1 MINDQDI
8 VTIGTIVR
16 THGKQGELQCR
27 TTNEYWDDAEATFL
41 ILRINAIPVPFRVLD
56 WRVKGQDLLFT
67 LKGITTEEQAL
78 ALVGCEVS
86 MLRSDIANPEEQA
99 LLSWQDIVGYRIG
112 EATIEQIDDSTDN
125 VLAQLSDGRL
135 VPLHEDLITDIDHD
149 QRIVT
154 MNLPE
159 GL

>member
-1 MINDQDI
+1 MINDSDI
-8 VTIGTIVR
+8 LTIGTIVR

-27 TTNEYWDDAEATFL
+27 TVNEYWDDAEATFL

-112 EATIEQIDDSTDN
+112 EATIEQIDDSTAN

>member
-1 MINDQDI
+1 MINDSDI

-112 EATIEQIDDSTDN
+112 EATIEQIDDSTAN

>member
-8 VTIGTIVR
+8 ITIGTIVR

-27 TTNEYWDDAEATFL
+27 TINEYWDDAEATFI
-41 ILRINAIPVPFRVLD
+41 ILRINAIPVPFRVID

-78 ALVGCEVS
+78 SLVGCEVS
-86 MLRSDIANPEEQA
+86 MLRSNVANIEEHSV
-99 LLSWQDIVGYRIG
+99 LSWQDIVGYHIG
-112 EATIEQIDDSTDN
+112 EATIEQVDESTAN
-125 VLAQLSDGRL
+125 VLARLSDGRL
-135 VPLHEDLITDIDHD
+135 VPLHEDLITDIDYD
-149 QRIVT
+149 QQILT
-154 MNLPE
+154 MNLPK

>member
-1 MINDQDI
+1 MINDSDI
-8 VTIGTIVR
+8 LMIGTIVR

-86 MLRSDIANPEEQA
+86 MLRSDIANPEEQV

-112 EATIEQIDDSTDN
+112 EATIEQIDDSTAN

>member
-1 MINDQDI
+1 MINDSDI
-8 VTIGTIVR
+8 LMIGTIVR

-27 TTNEYWDDAEATFL
+27 TVNEYWDDAEATFL

-86 MLRSDIANPEEQA
+86 MLRSDIVNPEEQA

-112 EATIEQIDDSTDN
+112 EATIEQIDDSTAN

>member
-1 MINDQDI
+1 MINDSDI
-8 VTIGTIVR
+8 VTTGTIVR

-86 MLRSDIANPEEQA
+86 MLRSDIVNPEEQA

-112 EATIEQIDDSTDN
+112 EATIEQIDDSTAN

>member
-1 MINDQDI
+1 MINDSDI

-112 EATIEQIDDSTDN
+112 EATIEQIDDSTAN

-149 QRIVT
+149 QRIIT

>member
-1 MINDQDI
+1 MINDSDI
-8 VTIGTIVR
+8 LMIGTIVR

-112 EATIEQIDDSTDN
+112 EATIEQIDDSTAN

>member
-112 EATIEQIDDSTDN
+112 EATIEQIDDSTAN

>member
-1 MINDQDI
+1 MINDSDI
-8 VTIGTIVR
+8 LMIGTIVR

-27 TTNEYWDDAEATFL
+27 TVNEYWDDAEATFL

-86 MLRSDIANPEEQA
+86 MLRSDITNPEEQA

-112 EATIEQIDDSTDN
+112 EATIEQIDDSTAN